1 MVLAKHE
8 RLRVLYLAKTS
19 VGAPWAVRQVRDHVR
34 LGIAAHVVVPA
45 GGPRVAEYAAVGA
58 TVHTLVADLPVKR
71 PWTMPGVFKEIRD
84 VVARVD
90 PDIIHLYHV
99 GTAVAVRLAL
109 GKNHPIP
116 RVFQVAGLLHL
127 ENPLSRR
134 VEIATAGPRDYWI
147 GVANAIERRYRA
159 AGIPAARLF
168 VADYG
173 VDLDDARAHTKGVL
187 RAELGVGP
195 ETKLV
200 GMVGIMYPPK
210 QYLGQRRGLKGH
222 EDLIDA
228 LAIVMQERSDVMGVV
243 IGGAWNDAM
252 AYEKRVRA
260 YGKARCGERIV
271 FLGERADVP
280 ELLPD
285 LDLAVQPSHTEGVA
299 GTTKE
304 ALVSRVPVISTDVG
318 GQADLIVHGETGW
331 LVPAKEPRVMATA
344 ILEALHDPA
353 RAMAMAVKGERRVRT
368 HFDGER
374 NNAEVARIYATI
386 LASGQ
391 EATQGVGIGK
401 SVRNC
406 PESGRRRDANTLSR
420 DPECVNLQT
429 SRE

>member
-1 MVLAKHE
+1 MCSP
-8 RLRVLYLAKTS
+8 RSNLRVLYLAKTS

-34 LGIAAHVVVPA
+34 LGIEAHVAVPA
-45 GGPRVAEYAAVGA
+45 GGPRIEEYAAVGA
-58 TVHTLVADLPVKR
+58 TVHPLRADLPVKR
-71 PWTMPGVFKEIRD
+71 PWTTPGVFKEIRD
-84 VVARVD
+84 VIARVN

-109 GKNHPIP
+109 GKKHPTP

-159 AGIPAARLF
+159 AGIAAARLF
-168 VADYG
+168 VVDYG
-173 VDLDDARAHTKGVL
+173 VDLDDARADAKGAL

-210 QYLGQRRGLKGH
+210 RYLGQRRGLKGH

-228 LAIVMQERSDVMGVV
+228 LAIVMQQRSDVIGVV
-243 IGGAWNDAM
+243 IGGAWNDAA
-252 AYEKRVRA
+252 AYEERVRA

-280 ELLPD
+280 ELLPG

-304 ALVSRVPVISTDVG
+304 ALLSRVPVISTDVG

-331 LVPAKEPRVMATA
+331 LVPAKEPRAMAAA
-344 ILEALHDPA
+344 ILEALRDPA
-353 RAMAMAVKGERRVRT
+353 RAQAMVVKGDRHLRA

-374 NNAEVARIYATI
+374 NNAEVVRIYEAI
-386 LASGQ
+386 LASGRG
-391 EATQGVGIGK
+391 ATEGIGVGK
-401 SVRNC
+401 TARNC
-406 PESGRRRDANTLSR
+406 LEPGRIRDANNHPS
-420 DPECVNLQT
+420 
-429 SRE
+429 